1 MSHLQDFKRK
11 PVFNHREKLVC
22 VLHGVETFRMVSV
35 IFKQNMYSGVF
46 MDMDPLE
53 TPINLFE
60 TDAEKIQKYKLMKIE
75 DVYEA

>member
-1 MSHLQDFKRK
+1 
-11 PVFNHREKLVC
+11 
-22 VLHGVETFRMVSV
+22 MVSV

-60 TDAEKIQKYKLMKIE
+60 TDVEKIQKYKLMKIE
-75 DVYEA
+75 DVYEAQLSQGSCLFIPSYYWF

>member
-1 MSHLQDFKRK
+1 
-11 PVFNHREKLVC
+11 
-22 VLHGVETFRMVSV
+22 
-35 IFKQNMYSGVF
+35 

>member
-1 MSHLQDFKRK
+1 M
-11 PVFNHREKLVC
+11 FNNREKLVC
-22 VLHGVETFRMVSV
+22 LLQGQETFRMVSV
-35 IFKQNMYSGVF
+35 IFKHNMYSGVF

-60 TDAEKIQKYKLMKIE
+60 SDTEKIQKYKLMKIE